1 MEVKDEQRQRR
12 VRRNA
17 ILLGVAA
24 VLVYLSYVGY
34 FVLRG
39 GAGG

>member
-1 MEVKDEQRQRR
+1 MNVKDDQRQRR

-24 VLVYLSYVGY
+24 LLVYLSYIGY

-39 GAGG
+39 GVGG